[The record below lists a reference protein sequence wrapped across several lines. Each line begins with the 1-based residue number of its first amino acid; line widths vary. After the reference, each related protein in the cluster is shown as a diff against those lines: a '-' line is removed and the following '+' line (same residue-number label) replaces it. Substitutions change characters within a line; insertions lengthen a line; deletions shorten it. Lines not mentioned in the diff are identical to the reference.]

1 VTAALAAALRACA
14 AGLYC
19 GEAGT
24 ELLIGHGAFLR
35 RDDFSAF
42 ICEGT
47 SITDGTTP
55 MASIDWE
62 TAIAALNAGNL
73 PASSGE
79 RSVLQ
84 YSPSRSPLSRERD
97 APSPRL
103 HPARNYADTSNGQT
117 TRNADAVTPMTAA
130 NEDPRHSRG
139 IGIDPLM
146 RMSA

>member
-84 YSPSRSPLSRERD
+84 LAASIAAGTPVALRD
-97 APSPRL
+97 TI
-103 HPARNYADTSNGQT
+103 TSLDSANLELLL
-117 TRNADAVTPMTAA
+117 TAI
-130 NEDPRHSRG
+130 RHAAGHRQ
-139 IGIDPLM
+139 
-146 RMSA
+146 R

>member
-1 VTAALAAALRACA
+1 MTAALAAALRACV

-47 SITDGTTP
+47 SIADGATP

-84 YSPSRSPLSRERD
+84 LAASIAAGTPVALRD
-97 APSPRL
+97 TITSLDSANLQLLLTAIRHAAGHRPR
-103 HPARNYADTSNGQT
+103 
-117 TRNADAVTPMTAA
+117 
-130 NEDPRHSRG
+130 
-139 IGIDPLM
+139 
-146 RMSA
+146 

>member
-1 VTAALAAALRACA
+1 MTAALAAALRACA

-47 SITDGTTP
+47 SITDGATP

-84 YSPSRSPLSRERD
+84 LAASIAAGTPVALRD
-97 APSPRL
+97 TITSLDSANLKLLLTAIRHAAGHRPR
-103 HPARNYADTSNGQT
+103 
-117 TRNADAVTPMTAA
+117 
-130 NEDPRHSRG
+130 
-139 IGIDPLM
+139 
-146 RMSA
+146 

>member
-14 AGLYC
+14 AGLYH

-24 ELLIGHGAFLR
+24 ELLIRHGAFLR

-42 ICEGT
+42 ISEGT
-47 SITDGTTP
+47 SITDGATP

-73 PASSGE
+73 PASTGE

-84 YSPSRSPLSRERD
+84 LAASIAAGTPVALRD
-97 APSPRL
+97 TITSLDSANLELLLTAVRHAAGHRPR
-103 HPARNYADTSNGQT
+103 
-117 TRNADAVTPMTAA
+117 
-130 NEDPRHSRG
+130 
-139 IGIDPLM
+139 
-146 RMSA
+146 

>member
-1 VTAALAAALRACA
+1 MTAALAAALRACA
-14 AGLYC
+14 AGLYR

-24 ELLIGHGAFLR
+24 ELLIRHGAFLR

-47 SITDGTTP
+47 SITDGATP
-55 MASIDWE
+55 MASIDRE

-84 YSPSRSPLSRERD
+84 LAASIAAGTPVDPPRHDHQPRQRQPRAPAHRHPPRSR
-97 APSPRL
+97 APAALTRL
-103 HPARNYADTSNGQT
+103 
-117 TRNADAVTPMTAA
+117 RNA
-130 NEDPRHSRG
+130 G
-139 IGIDPLM
+139 
-146 RMSA
+146 

>member
-1 VTAALAAALRACA
+1 VTAALFAALRACA

-47 SITDGTTP
+47 SITDGATP

-84 YSPSRSPLSRERD
+84 LAASIAAGTPVALRD
-97 APSPRL
+97 TITSLDSANLELLLTAIRHAAGRRPR
-103 HPARNYADTSNGQT
+103 
-117 TRNADAVTPMTAA
+117 
-130 NEDPRHSRG
+130 
-139 IGIDPLM
+139 
-146 RMSA
+146 

>member
-1 VTAALAAALRACA
+1 VTAALTAALRACA

-47 SITDGTTP
+47 SITDGATP

-62 TAIAALNAGNL
+62 TAIAALNAGSL

-84 YSPSRSPLSRERD
+84 LAASIAAGTPVALRD
-97 APSPRL
+97 TITSLDSANLKLLLTAIRHAAGHRPR
-103 HPARNYADTSNGQT
+103 
-117 TRNADAVTPMTAA
+117 
-130 NEDPRHSRG
+130 
-139 IGIDPLM
+139 
-146 RMSA
+146 

>member
-19 GEAGT
+19 AEAGI

-47 SITDGTTP
+47 SITDGATP

-73 PASSGE
+73 PASGGE

-84 YSPSRSPLSRERD
+84 LAASIAAGTPVALSDTITSLDSVNLELLLTAIRHAAGRR
-97 APSPRL
+97 PR
-103 HPARNYADTSNGQT
+103 
-117 TRNADAVTPMTAA
+117 
-130 NEDPRHSRG
+130 
-139 IGIDPLM
+139 
-146 RMSA
+146 

>member
-1 VTAALAAALRACA
+1 MTAALAAALRACA

-24 ELLIGHGAFLR
+24 ELLIGHGVFLR

-47 SITDGTTP
+47 SITDGATP

-84 YSPSRSPLSRERD
+84 LAASIAAGTPVALRD
-97 APSPRL
+97 TITSLDSANLELLLTAIRHAAGHRPR
-103 HPARNYADTSNGQT
+103 
-117 TRNADAVTPMTAA
+117 
-130 NEDPRHSRG
+130 
-139 IGIDPLM
+139 
-146 RMSA
+146 

>member
-47 SITDGTTP
+47 SITDGVTP

-84 YSPSRSPLSRERD
+84 LAASIAAGTPVALRD
-97 APSPRL
+97 TITSLDSANLELLLTAIRHAAGRRPR
-103 HPARNYADTSNGQT
+103 
-117 TRNADAVTPMTAA
+117 
-130 NEDPRHSRG
+130 
-139 IGIDPLM
+139 
-146 RMSA
+146 

>member
-42 ICEGT
+42 ICQGT

-55 MASIDWE
+55 MASIDWK
-62 TAIAALNAGNL
+62 TAITALNAGNL

-84 YSPSRSPLSRERD
+84 LAASIAAGTPVALRD
-97 APSPRL
+97 TI
-103 HPARNYADTSNGQT
+103 TSLDSTNLKLLL
-117 TRNADAVTPMTAA
+117 TAI
-130 NEDPRHSRG
+130 RHAAGHR
-139 IGIDPLM
+139 PH
-146 RMSA
+146 

>member
-47 SITDGTTP
+47 SITDGATP

-84 YSPSRSPLSRERD
+84 LAASIAAGTPVALRD
-97 APSPRL
+97 TITSLDSANLKLLLTAIRHAAGHRPR
-103 HPARNYADTSNGQT
+103 
-117 TRNADAVTPMTAA
+117 
-130 NEDPRHSRG
+130 
-139 IGIDPLM
+139 
-146 RMSA
+146 

>member
-1 VTAALAAALRACA
+1 MTAALAAALRACA

-24 ELLIGHGAFLR
+24 ELLIRHGAFLR

-47 SITDGTTP
+47 SITDGATP

-84 YSPSRSPLSRERD
+84 LAASIAAGTPVTLRD
-97 APSPRL
+97 TITSLDSANLELLLTAIRHAAGHRPR
-103 HPARNYADTSNGQT
+103 
-117 TRNADAVTPMTAA
+117 
-130 NEDPRHSRG
+130 
-139 IGIDPLM
+139 
-146 RMSA
+146 